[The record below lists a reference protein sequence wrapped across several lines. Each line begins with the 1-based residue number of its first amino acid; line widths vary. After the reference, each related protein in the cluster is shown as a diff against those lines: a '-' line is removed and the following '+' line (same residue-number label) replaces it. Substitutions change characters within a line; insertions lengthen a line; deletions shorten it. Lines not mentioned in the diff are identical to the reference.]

1 MENDTCI
8 ITTDMLATRGQRFA
22 NYVVD
27 AIVKYIIRLAF
38 VFGWAL
44 ISDGFYGGSLFSLM
58 ATKSVGLNLLVGYG
72 FSIVYYFLFEAITQ
86 RTVGKYITNTM
97 VINIEGDKPDLG
109 TIFKRTLCRIIPFE
123 PFSFFRDDARGWHDT
138 ITDTIVVDVK
148 KYNAALNLK
157 NSFSEIG
164 TFKES

>member
-1 MENDTCI
+1 MENNTFI

-27 AIVKYIIRLAF
+27 AIVKYVIRFAF

-44 ISDGFYGGSLFSLM
+44 ISDGYYGGNILSLLVP
-58 ATKSVGLNLLVGYG
+58 KSGGLNLVIGYG

-86 RTVGKYITNTM
+86 RTIGKYITNTI
-97 VINIEGDKPDLG
+97 VINIDGDKPDLG

-138 ITDTIVVDVK
+138 ITDTIVVDVR
-148 KYNAALNLK
+148 KYNEALNLK
-157 NSFSEIG
+157 ESFSEIG

>member
-1 MENDTCI
+1 MENNAFI

-22 NYVVD
+22 NFVVD
-27 AIVKYIIRLAF
+27 AIVKFVIRLAF
-38 VFGWAL
+38 VFGLAL
-44 ISDGFYGGSLFSLM
+44 INDGYYGGSILSLLVPK
-58 ATKSVGLNLLVGYG
+58 TGGLYLLVGYG
-72 FSIVYYFLFEAITQ
+72 LSIVYYFLFEAITQ
-86 RTVGKYITNTM
+86 RTIGKYITNTI
-97 VINIEGDKPDLG
+97 VINIDGDKPDLG

-138 ITDTIVVDVK
+138 ITDTIVVDVR
-148 KYNAALNLK
+148 KYNEALNLK